1 MTITQGECLF
11 VILLVAAFIG
21 LWRGWIREVITTAIL
36 LGVIL
41 FLTLGGQ
48 GVLYRFI
55 FVNLADAFRALFEG
69 GGGSVSVGSSGG
81 SAPQT
86 QGDFLFTLLTFGTL
100 TGIGYV
106 VGHKAGKPPT
116 AATHRLTGIIPG
128 VVNGIA
134 VIFYSVKYI
143 FPQLNLNV
151 ASPDATTV
159 SNYLPVVFGLAL
171 IAVIGVL
178 IALSAKGKAKK

>member
-1 MTITQGECLF
+1 MTITQNECLF

-48 GVLYRFI
+48 GVLYQFI
-55 FVNLADAFRALFEG
+55 FVNLVDAIKALFSG
-69 GGGSVSVGSSGG
+69 STSVSV
-81 SAPQT
+81 APTGTSQPA
-86 QGDFLFTLLTFGTL
+86 QGDFLFTSLTFAGL
-100 TGIGYV
+100 TAISYM

-116 AATHRLTGIIPG
+116 AASHRLTGIIPG
-128 VVNGIA
+128 IVNGIA
-134 VIFYSVKYI
+134 VAFYSVRYI
-143 FPQLNLNV
+143 IPQLNV
-151 ASPDATTV
+151 SVQSPNDATV

-171 IAVIGVL
+171 LAVIVVL
-178 IALSAKGKAKK
+178 IVLSTKSKAKK

>member
-1 MTITQGECLF
+1 MTITQNECLF

-48 GVLYRFI
+48 GVLYQFI
-55 FVNLADAFRALFEG
+55 FVNLADAFKALFSG
-69 GGGSVSVGSSGG
+69 NSSVSVAPADTSSQP
-81 SAPQT
+81 A
-86 QGDFLFTLLTFGTL
+86 QGDFLFSSATFIVL

-128 VVNGIA
+128 IVNGIA
-134 VIFYSVKYI
+134 IAFYSVKYI
-143 FPQLNLNV
+143 IPQLNVNV
-151 ASPDATTV
+151 QSPNQTTV

-171 IAVIGVL
+171 LAVIVVL
-178 IALSAKGKAKK
+178 IALSTKGKAKK